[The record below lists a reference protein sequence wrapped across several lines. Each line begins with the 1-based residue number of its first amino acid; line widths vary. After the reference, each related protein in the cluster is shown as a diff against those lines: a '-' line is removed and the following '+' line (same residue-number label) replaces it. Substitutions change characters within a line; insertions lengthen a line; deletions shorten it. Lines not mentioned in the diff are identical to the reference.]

1 MQRISGERY
10 TAHTRPADVRIV
22 ANKRFHAIVKDDFAT
37 TQILNAMKAM
47 QYSGYG
53 DPSLLK
59 MVEMETPRPAAG
71 QLLVKVNAAA
81 VNPIDW
87 KLHDGSLRYILPVKF
102 PSVPG
107 FDVAGQVVEMGAGID
122 RFTIGD
128 RIYACLPG
136 RSGGACAEYA
146 VVDAAVAAPIPPQ
159 LDFFQAAA
167 IPLAALTA
175 LQAACDLGGLHA
187 DQRLLI
193 VGGSGGVGHF
203 AVQIGKAFGA
213 HVTAVCS
220 TRNVERVA
228 ALGADHV
235 IDYKTQSDFSA
246 GEPYDVVL
254 DCVVDKPY
262 RTFQQVMSRDAVYVA
277 VLFPLRLLVQS
288 VLLRLCSKQRIRF
301 VICKANGDDLALIS
315 KLVSE
320 DKLRPLIDRVYSL
333 HELAAAHR
341 YSQSGRARGKIVIDV
356 AGDV

>member
-1 MQRISGERY
+1 M
-10 TAHTRPADVRIV
+10 
-22 ANKRFHAIVKDDFAT
+22 
-37 TQILNAMKAM
+37 TQVLKAMKAM

-59 MVEMETPRPAAG
+59 MVEMERPIPTEG

-87 KLHDGSLRYILPVKF
+87 KLHDGSLRYVLPVKF
-102 PSVPG
+102 PSIPG
-107 FDVAGQVVEMGAGID
+107 FDVAGEVMTIGPGVD
-122 RFTIGD
+122 RFKIAD

-136 RSGGACAEYA
+136 RFDGACAEYV

-175 LQAACDLGGLHA
+175 LQSLRDLGALHA

-193 VGGSGGVGHF
+193 VGSSGGVGHF
-203 AVQIGKAFGA
+203 AIQIGKAFGA

-220 TRNVERVA
+220 TGNVDRVA
-228 ALGADHV
+228 ALGADQV
-235 IDYKTQSDFSA
+235 IDYTKQSDFSA

-254 DCVVDKPY
+254 DCVVEKPY
-262 RTFQQVMSRDAVYVA
+262 RAFQRVMNKEAVYVA

-288 VLLRLCSKQRIRF
+288 VLLRLYSKQRIRF
-301 VICKANGDDLALIS
+301 VICKANGDDLTFI
-315 KLVSE
+315 
-320 DKLRPLIDRVYSL
+320 
-333 HELAAAHR
+333 
-341 YSQSGRARGKIVIDV
+341 
-356 AGDV
+356 

>member
-1 MQRISGERY
+1 
-10 TAHTRPADVRIV
+10 
-22 ANKRFHAIVKDDFAT
+22 
-37 TQILNAMKAM
+37 MKSM

-53 DPSLLK
+53 DPSLLR
-59 MVEMETPRPAAG
+59 MVEMELPSPAAG
-71 QLLVKVNAAA
+71 QILVKVNAAA

-87 KLHDGSLRYILPVKF
+87 KLRDGSLRYILPAKF

-107 FDVAGQVVEMGAGID
+107 FDLAGKVMAVGPGVD
-122 RFTIGD
+122 RFDIGD
-128 RIYACLPG
+128 RIYACLSG

-146 VVDAAVAAPIPPQ
+146 VVDAAVAAPILPQ

-175 LQAACDLGGLHA
+175 LQSLRDLGELHT

-203 AVQIGKAFGA
+203 AIQIGKTFGA

-220 TRNVERVA
+220 TGNVGRVA
-228 ALGADHV
+228 ALGADQV
-235 IDYKTQSDFSA
+235 IDYTKQSDFSS

-254 DCVVDKPY
+254 DCVVEKSF
-262 RTFQQVMSRDAVYVA
+262 RAFRSVMSRAAVYVA
-277 VLFPLRLLVQS
+277 VLFLLRLLVQS
-288 VLLRLCSKQRIRF
+288 VLLRLYSKQRIRF

-320 DKLRPLIDRVYSL
+320 EKLQPLIDRVYPL
-333 HELAAAHR
+333 QELAAAHR
-341 YSQSGRARGKIVIDV
+341 YSQSRRAQGKIVIDV
-356 AGDV
+356 AGDG